1 MTGGTVLSEFYFKH
15 RYSEDLDFF
24 SEKEFDSKKVMST
37 ISKIGDKLNL
47 NKIEQQNL
55 TGQNTF
61 YLYFTPKKFIKI
73 DFSEFPFSHLGIFK
87 KFNNL
92 RISSIED
99 ITVNKLHAITTRQRS
114 RDYFDLY
121 LCLKQLEWNHTDLLK
136 NYRLKFDVILP
147 IEQLI
152 TSYINVVQA
161 TDLPKFLDI
170 TRWKEVK
177 TYFLH
182 EANGLKD
189 KILK

>member
-24 SEKEFDSKKVMST
+24 SENKFDSKKVMSA

-61 YLYFTPKKFIKI
+61 YLYSTPKKFVKI
-73 DFSEFPFSHLGIFK
+73 DFSEFPFLHLGIFK

-92 RISSIED
+92 RISSVED
-99 ITVNKLHAITTRQRS
+99 IAVNKLHAITTRQRS

-121 LCLKQLEWNHTDLLK
+121 LCLKQLKWKHTDLLK

-152 TSYINVVQA
+152 TSYVNVVQA
-161 TDLPKFLDI
+161 TDLPIFLGNAK
-170 TRWKEVK
+170 WKEVK
-177 TYFLH
+177 AFFLH
-182 EANGLKD
+182 EANGLKGE
-189 KILK
+189 ILN